1 MWSVTYST
9 DRENEAVRYLLYL
22 WVQKD
27 GEDFN
32 QAVRPLM
39 IDVHQILNMRTI
51 YWFPQ
56 KAT

>member
-1 MWSVTYST
+1 MGSVTYST

-39 IDVHQILNMRTI
+39 IDVRQILNVRAI